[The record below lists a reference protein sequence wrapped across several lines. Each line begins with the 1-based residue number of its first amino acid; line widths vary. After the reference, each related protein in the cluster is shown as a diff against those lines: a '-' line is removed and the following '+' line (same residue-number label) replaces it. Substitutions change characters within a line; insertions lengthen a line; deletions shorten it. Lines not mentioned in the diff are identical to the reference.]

1 MSFRVWTREV
11 QRATG
16 PDLPTGRG
24 SLVPIASQP
33 PFRRVAL
40 GGPPPLL
47 GLSRPFVL
55 HRAPVVVLAAH
66 AAVRGHVRGGGN
78 GRRRRRAALERLE
91 EATRRARRGVDAVRR
106 VAVDLV
112 LRGRG
117 VGGRRQAAVRST
129 LECSARRAAVARVAV
144 LTGARGGGGRVEP
157 VYEGGGARILDGADD
172 GPLLAGR
179 VAGQTARA
187 ARGVGRYQAAG
198 GRGRRGASAPQLA
211 QSHGPAPPRSGV
223 VRDQTA
229 EIETGFNGPIARP
242 TAR

>member
-16 PDLPTGRG
+16 PDLLTGRG

-157 VYEGGGARILDGADD
+157 LYDGGF
-172 GPLLAGR
+172 
-179 VAGQTARA
+179 VAVLG
-187 ARGVGRYQAAG
+187 GVGTGVRV
-198 GRGRRGASAPQLA
+198 GRLGWS
-211 QSHGPAPPRSGV
+211 
-223 VRDQTA
+223 
-229 EIETGFNGPIARP
+229 
-242 TAR
+242 